1 MNDRFDDLLYLSGLT
16 AQGSWDNMDQYD
28 QQAIQ
33 RLFEL
38 TVLDCVNQVTKLE
51 HHSCYHISHM
61 LKNYYGIDS

>member
-1 MNDRFDDLLYLSGLT
+1 MNNRFDELLYLSGLT
-16 AQGSWDNMDQYD
+16 AQGSWDNMDDYD
-28 QQAIQ
+28 RKAIQ

-51 HHSCYHISHM
+51 HDHLYHVSHM

>member
-1 MNDRFDDLLYLSGLT
+1 MNNRFDELLYLSGLT
-16 AQGSWDNMDQYD
+16 AQGSWDNMDDYD
-28 QQAIQ
+28 RQAIQ

-51 HHSCYHISHM
+51 HDSRYHISHT